1 MASLNK
7 PVNKILLKIA
17 PGDSFLFSKRTKL
30 TYIFEVQL
38 LPLLLLGNATLEL
51 RHSGEDACGIPDGD
65 SIILTGGR
73 EEDGYH
79 NYVTRWED
87 RE

>member
-1 MASLNK
+1 M
-7 PVNKILLKIA
+7 NKILLEVA
-17 PGDSFLFSKRTKL
+17 PGDSSLFSKRTKL
-30 TYIFEVQL
+30 TYIFEVHL
-38 LPLLLLGNATLEL
+38 LPLLLLGNATLGNATLEL